1 MNWVNIAL
9 ISANLLFGYLIY
21 SKMNQNGRHLGL
33 NRWFLIGFPIF
44 SIALGMIYHYSEGSV
59 LNGFSIELPII
70 ELSANTTSVSQ
81 NAGATNINW
90 TLWIYASG
98 VILSLLLFAR
108 SLWKIR
114 KPHDAKFLNS
124 SGNQRIYLIS
134 EKRHSYSHLNTVYIS
149 EFQLENV
156 DYILKHEL
164 AHCRQ
169 KHSLDLLFIRVI
181 RAFFW
186 FHPVLYFWEMKM
198 KENHEYLADRACIS
212 DSNDVKPYS
221 YALLSSHFGVSIP
234 DLANGFNRPSMLQK
248 RIIQLKTQNTFNM
261 KKVILIPVALVGVV
275 MMMSIQLESKKVVQA
290 TPVNNNIEEPN
301 GESETQPEFV
311 GGTDALMTYI
321 QENITY
327 PKVLADK
334 KLEAIVYVQFVVSKS
349 GKIKDVTVAKAS
361 EHEAFNA
368 EATRVI
374 SGMPDWTPGKKDGKA
389 VSTEI
394 RIPFRFTLA
403 K

>member
-9 ISANLLFGYLIY
+9 ISANLLFGYMIY
-21 SKMNQNGRHLGL
+21 LKMNQNGRHLGL
-33 NRWFLIGFPIF
+33 NRWFLIGFPVF
-44 SIALGMIYHYSEGSV
+44 SIALGTIYHYSEGSV
-59 LNGFSIELPII
+59 FNGFSIELPIV

-81 NAGATNINW
+81 NAATSNINW

-98 VILSLLLFAR
+98 VIFSLLLFAR

-149 EFQLENV
+149 EYQLENV

-169 KHSLDLLFIRVI
+169 KHSLDLLYIRIV

-186 FHPVLYFWEMKM
+186 FHPVLYLWEMKM
-198 KENHEYLADRACIS
+198 KENHEYLADRACIA
-212 DSNDVKPYS
+212 DSNDIKPYS
-221 YALLSSHFGVSIP
+221 YALLSSHFGVSLP

-248 RIIQLKTQNTFNM
+248 RIIQLKTHNTFNM

-275 MMMSIQLESKKVVQA
+275 MMMSIQLESKKVIQV
-290 TPVNNNIEEPN
+290 TP
-301 GESETQPEFV
+301 SEQGVETSKDDTDTEPEFV
-311 GGTDALMTYI
+311 GGMTAM
-321 QENITY
+321 ITY
-327 PKVLADK
+327 LQDNIIYPKELANQN
-334 KLEAIVYVQFVVSKS
+334 LEAKVFVKFVVSAV
-349 GKIKDVTVAKAS
+349 GKVQNVTIVRGS
-361 EHEAFNA
+361 EHEAFNT
-368 EATRVI
+368 EAIRVI
-374 SGMPDWTPGKKDGKA
+374 SIMPDWTPGTKDGKT
-389 VSTEI
+389 VSAEMTLPI
-394 RIPFRFTLA
+394 QFTLA